1 MTCVF
6 NPNSVQGLTFKE
18 KKLYSKSSRM
28 PEINFVFPA
37 VIPLFKFLLAL
48 WPSFNPGKLWHQGIG
63 F

>member
-28 PEINFVFPA
+28 PEINFVLPA
-37 VIPLFKFLLAL
+37 VIPLFKF
-48 WPSFNPGKLWHQGIG
+48 
-63 F
+63 